1 MTKVN
6 KVLDKKE
13 VSKLIKAYVKFK
25 KAEKE
30 FKQLKEELT
39 KDLLDGKY
47 FSDDGYVNKT
57 TSTRTYIDTDRLFDE
72 HPEIDPND
80 YLKEKEIST
89 TTISN
94 LR

>member
-6 KVLDKKE
+6 KTLSEKD
-13 VSKLIKAYVKFK
+13 VSKLVKAYVKFK

-39 KDLLDGKY
+39 KDIIDGKY
-47 FSDDGYVNKT
+47 FSEDGYVNK
-57 TSTRTYIDTDRLFDE
+57 SSSVRTYIDTERLFDE

-80 YLKEKEIST
+80 YLTEKEVSM
-89 TTISN
+89 TTICN